1 MLESFGPVFL
11 FLIVAIIFGIVPL
24 LLAPL
29 LRPSRPDAVKLSP
42 YECGVE
48 QLSSPQVQFNS
59 RFYLYALI
67 FAVFD
72 VEAIFIFPWA
82 VAYGGLG
89 AFALI
94 EMALFIGILLIGF
107 VYAWRKRALD
117 WR

>member
-1 MLESFGPVFL
+1 MLESFGPVLLFL
-11 FLIVAIIFGIVPL
+11 FVAIVFG
-24 LLAPL
+24 LAPL
-29 LRPSRPDAVKLSP
+29 LIARLIQPRRPDTVKTSA

-48 QLSSPQVQFNS
+48 TIGPTRVQFNA

-67 FAVFD
+67 FAIFD

-89 AFALI
+89 LFALI

-107 VYAWRKRALD
+107 AYAWRKQALE

>member
-1 MLESFGPVFL
+1 MLESFGPVLL
-11 FLIVAIIFGIVPL
+11 FLVVATIFGIVPL
-24 LLAPL
+24 LIAPL
-29 LRPSRPDAVKLSP
+29 LRPSHPDSVKLSP

-48 QLSSPQVQFNS
+48 QQSSPRIQFNS

-89 AFALI
+89 FLALI
-94 EMALFIGILLIGF
+94 EMALFIAILLIGF

>member
-11 FLIVAIIFGIVPL
+11 FMFVAFIFGLAPL
-24 LLAPL
+24 LIAPL
-29 LRPSRPDAVKLSP
+29 LRPHNPDAVKLSP

-48 QLSSPQVQFNS
+48 QLGSPRVQFNA

-89 AFALI
+89 LFALV
-94 EMALFIGILLIGF
+94 EMALFVVILLIGF
-107 VYAWRKRALD
+107 AYAWRKQALD

>member
-11 FLIVAIIFGIVPL
+11 FLGVAIAFAVVPL
-24 LLAPL
+24 VIARLVTPHN
-29 LRPSRPDAVKLSP
+29 PNSVKLEP

-48 QLSSPQVQFNS
+48 TIGESHVQFNS

-82 VAYGGLG
+82 VTYGGLG
-89 AFALI
+89 FFALV
-94 EMALFIGILLIGF
+94 EMVIFILILLVGF
-107 VYAWRKRALD
+107 AYAWRKRALE
-117 WR
+117 WQ

>member
-1 MLESFGPVFL
+1 MLDSFGPVLL
-11 FLIVAIIFGIVPL
+11 FLAVAVVFAVLPL
-24 LLAPL
+24 LIARLVTPHN
-29 LRPSRPDAVKLSP
+29 PNSVKQSP

-48 QLSSPQVQFNS
+48 TIGESQIQFNA

-67 FAVFD
+67 FAIFD

-89 AFALI
+89 LFALL
-94 EMALFIGILLIGF
+94 EMVIFILILLVGYA
-107 VYAWRKRALD
+107 YAWRKRALE

>member
-1 MLESFGPVFL
+1 MLDSFGPVLL
-11 FLIVAIIFGIVPL
+11 FFIVGIVFAVAPL
-24 LLAPL
+24 IIAPL
-29 LRPSRPDAVKLSP
+29 LRPHNPDAVKNSN

-48 QLSSPQVQFNS
+48 QISSPRVQFNS

-89 AFALI
+89 LFALV
-94 EMALFIGILLIGF
+94 EMILFVVILLVGF
-107 VYAWRKRALD
+107 AYAWRKQALD

>member
-1 MLESFGPVFL
+1 MLESFGPVLL
-11 FLIVAIIFGIVPL
+11 FMVVAIVFGVLPL

-29 LRPSRPDAVKLSP
+29 LRPNRPNSVKLSP

-48 QLSSPQVQFNS
+48 QIGSPQVQFNS

-89 AFALI
+89 LFALI
-94 EMALFIGILLIGF
+94 EMVLFVVILLVGF
-107 VYAWRKRALD
+107 AYAWRKQALD

>member
-1 MLESFGPVFL
+1 MLESFGPVLL
-11 FLIVAIIFGIVPL
+11 FLVVATIFGIVPL
-24 LLAPL
+24 LIAPL
-29 LRPSRPDAVKLSP
+29 LRPSHPDSVKLSP

-48 QLSSPQVQFNS
+48 QQSSPRIQFNS

-89 AFALI
+89 SLALI
-94 EMALFIGILLIGF
+94 EMALFIAILLIGF